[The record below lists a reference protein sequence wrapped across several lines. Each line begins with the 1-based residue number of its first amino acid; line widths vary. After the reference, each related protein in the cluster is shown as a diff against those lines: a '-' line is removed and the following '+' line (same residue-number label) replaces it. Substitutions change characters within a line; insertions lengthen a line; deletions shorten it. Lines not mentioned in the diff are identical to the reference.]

1 MMDLQ
6 LQKALFD
13 LFQSHLKF
21 PFYDSLSD
29 EGYPYAA
36 FGYTQDN
43 ALDTKTSRGN
53 RLFYQIDL
61 FSAYNGQ
68 KEVKEMAQQVMSL
81 FSDVISIGEGK
92 VANLTE
98 YNKLIQREDDIY
110 HGILELTFEIY

>member
-13 LFQSHLKF
+13 LFQSRLKL
-21 PFYDSLSD
+21 PFYDCLYD
-29 EGYPYAA
+29 EGYTYAA
-36 FGYTQDN
+36 FGYTQDT
-43 ALDTKTSRGN
+43 ALDTKTSQGN

-92 VANLTE
+92 VANLTD

>member
-1 MMDLQ
+1 MDLE
-6 LQKALFD
+6 LQKALYE
-13 LFQSHLKF
+13 LFKSNLKF
-21 PFYDSLSD
+21 PFYDGLSD

-81 FSDVISIGEGK
+81 FSDVISIGGGK
-92 VANLTE
+92 VANLTD
-98 YNKLIQREDDIY
+98 YNKLIQREDNIY